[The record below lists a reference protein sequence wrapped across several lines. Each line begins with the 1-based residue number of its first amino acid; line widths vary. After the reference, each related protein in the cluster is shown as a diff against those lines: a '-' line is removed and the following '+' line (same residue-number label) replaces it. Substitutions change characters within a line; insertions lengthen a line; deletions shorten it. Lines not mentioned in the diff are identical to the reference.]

1 MEKMDREELEWYHN
15 IQDPWDWVTVFE
27 DTVSKYCG
35 YKYGVMQLIQTQMPI
50 RLLLHYLNIREQHI
64 VIPFKNLCFSTKSNH
79 TEW

>member
-35 YKYGVMQLIQTQMPI
+35 YKYGVENT
-50 RLLLHYLNIREQHI
+50 
-64 VIPFKNLCFSTKSNH
+64 VDSNSNAQSDYYY
-79 TEW
+79 TI

>member
-35 YKYGVMQLIQTQMPI
+35 YKYGVIELIQTQMQSDYYYTI
-50 RLLLHYLNIREQHI
+50 
-64 VIPFKNLCFSTKSNH
+64 
-79 TEW
+79 